1 METELNDQQREFCRL
16 IVAGQLSH
24 GKAYRQA
31 YHRDEKTSDAAC
43 RKAASRLLQKAEV
56 RELCEQLRK
65 PLDRSTILSRQERMA
80 MLSSLAS
87 SCAEGRD
94 VRGAVASI
102 AELNKMDAGGMSESE
117 NENQGMSLSAIIAA
131 VMK

>member
-31 YHRDEKTSDAAC
+31 YQRDDSTSDSAC
-43 RKAASRLLQKAEV
+43 RKAASRLLQKEEI
-56 RELCEQLRK
+56 REYCDSLRK
-65 PLDRSTILSRQERMA
+65 PLDRSVILSRQERMA
-80 MLSSLAS
+80 MLRSLAS

-102 AELNKMDAGGMSESE
+102 AELNKMDAGGVSEDE
-117 NENQGMSLSAIIAA
+117 AGKGMSLQAIVAA
-131 VMK
+131 VMG

>member
-1 METELNDQQREFCRL
+1 MESELNDQQREFCRL
-16 IVAGQLSH
+16 VVTGQLSH

-31 YHRDEKTSDAAC
+31 YQRDDSTSDAAC
-43 RKAASRLLQKAEV
+43 RKAASRLLQKDEIRAY
-56 RELCEQLRK
+56 CEALRK
-65 PLDRSTILSRQERMA
+65 PLDKSVILSRQERMA
-80 MLSSLAS
+80 MLSALAS

-102 AELNKMDAGGMSESE
+102 AELNKMDAGGVADGEGES
-117 NENQGMSLSAIIAA
+117 QGMSLGAIIAA

>member
-31 YHRDEKTSDAAC
+31 YQRDDSTSDSAC
-43 RKAASRLLQKAEV
+43 RKAASRLLQKEEI
-56 RELCEQLRK
+56 REYCDSLRK
-65 PLDRSTILSRQERMA
+65 PLDRSVILSRQERMA

-102 AELNKMDAGGMSESE
+102 AELNKMDAGGVSEDE
-117 NENQGMSLSAIIAA
+117 AGKGMSLQAIVAA
-131 VMK
+131 VMG

>member
-1 METELNDQQREFCRL
+1 MDKELNDQQREFCRL
-16 IVAGQLSH
+16 VVAGQLSH

-31 YHRDEKTSDAAC
+31 YHRDENTSDAAC
-43 RKAASRLLQKAEV
+43 RKAASRLLQKPEI
-56 RELCEQLRK
+56 RELCDQLRK

-102 AELNKMDAGGMSESE
+102 AELNKMDSGGVGDEEASGD
-117 NENQGMSLSAIIAA
+117 GMSLRAYIPVRST
-131 VMK
+131 